1 VKRKVEDRMLR
12 DLFRQKLE
20 SAEVIPSPEVGVR
33 LMHLAG
39 RREFLRFNPSRFNIW
54 YAGGIAVAGA
64 ALAIILASPFHKK
77 NISGL
82 LNTSTSEDKSS
93 QKPDEIQSAGKYFEL
108 ESKSPLK
115 EPGKNSK
122 KDQKAKNGTTSEIP
136 LQATTGLILI
146 PERQVISVEKKDILK
161 ENNII
166 TKNLSRQNL
175 ITLNMASASVTEGCA
190 PLKVLFSNKVVSCD
204 SCHWTFGDGGSSSE
218 KNPKWLFDIPGEYTV
233 TLYVFGT
240 GNLHSSS
247 SLNVIV
253 HAAPRARFES
263 SPEDAVLPND
273 EISFRNY
280 SSDAIKYRWDFGDGS
295 SSELFEPMHSYK
307 KSGRYDLK
315 LTVST
320 EFGCSDSVIVKN
332 AFSGSDNYIEFPN
345 AFIPNLNG
353 PSTGYYSPKS
363 DEASQI
369 FHPVSSTVSDYQL
382 RIFSR
387 NGILIFE
394 SNDIN
399 IGWDG
404 YYKGHLCDPGVYIW
418 KVRGNYLNG
427 EPFTK
432 MGDVTL
438 LKN

>member
-1 VKRKVEDRMLR
+1 VKGKVEDKMLR

-20 SAEVIPSPEVGVR
+20 GAEIIPSTEAGVKLMRQVGR
-33 LMHLAG
+33 K
-39 RREFLRFNPSRFNIW
+39 EFLRFNPTHFNIW

-64 ALAIILASPFHKK
+64 ALAVILTSPVHKK

-82 LNTSTSEDKSS
+82 LNTSTSEDKSL

-108 ESKSPLK
+108 KVQSPLK
-115 EPGKNSK
+115 EIGKIPKKVVRTNNVASAEKTQSSKPGPSIAPAGGIASFNGKEIFKRGNSVT
-122 KDQKAKNGTTSEIP
+122 D
-136 LQATTGLILI
+136 
-146 PERQVISVEKKDILK
+146 
-161 ENNII
+161 
-166 TKNLSRQNL
+166 NLRSQNL
-175 ITLNMASASVTEGCA
+175 IAENIASASVTEGCA
-190 PLKVLFSNKVVSCD
+190 PLKVSFMNNVVNYD
-204 SCHWTFGDGGSSSE
+204 SCRWTFGDGGSSSE

-233 TLYVFGT
+233 TLSVSGT
-240 GNLHSSS
+240 GKLHSSS
-247 SLNVIV
+247 SLTVIV
-253 HAAPRARFES
+253 HTAPKARFEF
-263 SPEDAVLPND
+263 SPENAVLPND
-273 EISFRNY
+273 EISFHNY

-307 KSGRYDLK
+307 KSGRYNLK

-363 DEASQI
+363 DEASQV
-369 FHPVSSTVSDYQL
+369 FHPVSSTLSDYQL

-387 NGILIFE
+387 SGIIIFE

>member
-1 VKRKVEDRMLR
+1 VKGKVEDKMLR
-12 DLFRQKLE
+12 DIFRQKLE
-20 SAEVIPSPEVGVR
+20 SAEVIPSPEAGVR
-33 LMHLAG
+33 LMRQVG

-54 YAGGIAVAGA
+54 YAGGIAVIGA
-64 ALAIILASPFHKK
+64 AMVIILALPVHKK
-77 NISGL
+77 NISDL
-82 LNTSTSEDKSS
+82 LNSRTSEDKYLKNPEES
-93 QKPDEIQSAGKYFEL
+93 QSNGKYFEL
-108 ESKSPLK
+108 ETQKPLK
-115 EPGKNSK
+115 ESGRIIKNAARTNNEASANK
-122 KDQKAKNGTTSEIP
+122 IQSANPASSLTTEGQIASING
-136 LQATTGLILI
+136 
-146 PERQVISVEKKDILK
+146 KDIFK
-161 ENNII
+161 GGNSI
-166 TKNLSRQNL
+166 TKNLRNQDLVTEN
-175 ITLNMASASVTEGCA
+175 IAAPSVSEGCA
-190 PLKVLFSNKVVSCD
+190 PLKVSFRNLVVNYD

-218 KNPKWLFDIPGEYTV
+218 KNPEWLFDVPGEYTV
-233 TLYVFGT
+233 TLSVFGT
-240 GNLHSSS
+240 VNFNSSS
-247 SLNVIV
+247 SLIVVV
-253 HAAPRARFES
+253 HAAPKAMFEY
-263 SPEDAVLPND
+263 SPDNAVLPGD
-273 EISFRNY
+273 EISFHNY
-280 SSDAIKYRWDFGDGS
+280 SSDAVKFKWDFGDGS
-295 SSELFEPMHSYK
+295 TSELFEPVHSYK
-307 KSGRYDLK
+307 RSSHYNLK

-363 DEASQI
+363 DEASQV
-369 FHPVSSTVSDYQL
+369 FHPVSSIVSDYLL

-387 NGILIFE
+387 SGILIFE

-438 LKN
+438 IKN

>member
-1 VKRKVEDRMLR
+1 VKGKVEDKMLR
-12 DLFRQKLE
+12 DLFRHKLE
-20 SAEVIPSPEVGVR
+20 NDEIIPSPEAGVKIMR
-33 LMHLAG
+33 QVD

-64 ALAIILASPFHKK
+64 ALAIILASPVHKK
-77 NISGL
+77 NVSDF
-82 LNTSTSEDKSS
+82 LNPGTSEDKSS
-93 QKPDEIQSAGKYFEL
+93 KKPDEIQSAGKYFEL
-108 ESKSPLK
+108 EAQSPLK
-115 EPGKNSK
+115 ESGKIITNTARTKAEASAKEINSANPGSSLAPAG
-122 KDQKAKNGTTSEIP
+122 QIASING
-136 LQATTGLILI
+136 
-146 PERQVISVEKKDILK
+146 KDIFK
-161 ENNII
+161 DGNSAIENLRSQGLVTENIA
-166 TKNLSRQNL
+166 T
-175 ITLNMASASVTEGCA
+175 ASVTEGCA
-190 PLKVLFSNKVVSCD
+190 PLKVSFINNVANCD
-204 SCHWTFGDGGSSSE
+204 SCRWTFGDGGSSSE
-218 KNPKWLFDIPGEYTV
+218 KNPEWLFDVQGEYTV

-247 SLNVIV
+247 SLTVIV
-253 HAAPRARFES
+253 HAAPTAMFEY
-263 SPEDAVLPND
+263 SPENAVLPND
-273 EISFRNY
+273 EISFHNY
-280 SSDAIKYRWDFGDGS
+280 SSDAVKFRWDFGDGS

-307 KSGRYDLK
+307 KSGRYNLK
-315 LTVST
+315 LTVAT

-332 AFSGSDNYIEFPN
+332 AFSGSDNFIEFPN

-363 DEASQI
+363 DEASQV
-369 FHPVSSTVSDYQL
+369 FHPVSSIVSDYML

-387 NGILIFE
+387 SGILIFE

-438 LKN
+438 IKN